1 MTKNQKLDDRIRA
14 INQLLSVIVGA
25 KYARET
31 DELKTDPIERIK
43 ACMELTLIEHK
54 QATDSLE
61 HDSAAG
67 RKAMGQVHRKLDSLH
82 SLSILTECVEES
94 SWEPMVM
101 GENTYSSQQNFSQQ
115 RNG

>member
-1 MTKNQKLDDRIRA
+1 MTQHQKLDDRFRA

-31 DELKTDPIERIK
+31 DELKVDPSERIRR
-43 ACMELTLIEHK
+43 CLELTLVEHK

-61 HDSAAG
+61 HDSDAG

-82 SLSILTECVEES
+82 SLSILAECVEES
-94 SWEPMVM
+94 SWEPMIM
-101 GENTYSSQQNFSQQ
+101 GETP
-115 RNG
+115 